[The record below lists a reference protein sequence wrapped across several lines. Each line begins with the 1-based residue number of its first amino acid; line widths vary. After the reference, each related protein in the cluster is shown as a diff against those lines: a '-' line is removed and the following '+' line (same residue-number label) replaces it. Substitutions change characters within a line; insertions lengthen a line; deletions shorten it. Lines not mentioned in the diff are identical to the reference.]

1 MWSVCSS
8 SRTLPSSPIFAW
20 ACANSIDVFYVF
32 KKVLSLN
39 RRASTRQE
47 PMALSNYLWQ
57 QECIFS
63 PNTAIANQITPLNH
77 ISVSRQ
83 LDIFQRTKEIFV
95 TSILNVSRK
104 AHILQ
109 CWIKAAWTKFL
120 IWQFF
125 VGHLRQSESLCNATS
140 GLKSCHQNLVCLG

>member
-8 SRTLPSSPIFAW
+8 SRNLPSSPIFAW

-104 AHILQ
+104 AHNYSSMLNQSCVNKTPYLAIFR
-109 CWIKAAWTKFL
+109 WTFKAK
-120 IWQFF
+120 
-125 VGHLRQSESLCNATS
+125 R
-140 GLKSCHQNLVCLG
+140 KLV